1 MDEYSF
7 ISENGT
13 VRQIRDLVA
22 KAKDEEQDG
31 RLATLET
38 AVGVYPSAP
47 TTPKVVWESL
57 ANHGNI
63 DHSETIQEKGY
74 YIIRANAYSESASH
88 SYSIYLNGVVVQMA
102 NSYQP
107 ASGVGGGLCLPLNT
121 GDVVRITVNKG
132 GSGTY
137 DTSNAGIYF
146 L

>member
-47 TTPKVVWESL
+47 TTAKVVWESL
-57 ANHGNI
+57 SSHANI
-63 DHSETIQEKGY
+63 DHSETVQTKGY
-74 YIIRANAYSESASH
+74 YIIRANAYSEQASH
-88 SYSIYLNGVVVQMA
+88 SYTIYLNGVIVQQA
-102 NSYQP
+102 SSYQP

-121 GDVVRITVNKG
+121 GDVVRITANKG

-137 DTSNAGIYF
+137 DTCNAGIYF

>member
-13 VRQIRDLVA
+13 VRQIRDLLA

-57 ANHGNI
+57 SSHVNI
-63 DHSETIQEKGY
+63 DHSETIQKKGY
-74 YIIRANAYSESASH
+74 YIIRANAYSERAGQN
-88 SYSIYLNGVVVQMA
+88 YMIYLNGVVIQQA
-102 NSYQP
+102 NTYQP
-107 ASGVGGGLCLPLNT
+107 TSGVGGGLCLPLNA
-121 GDVVRITVNKG
+121 GDVVRVTAVKG
-132 GSGTY
+132 GTASS
-137 DTSNAGIYF
+137 DICNAGIY
-146 L
+146 LL